1 MRYGRAAGT
10 NSRAN
15 RFTPLLEKIT
25 DFSVPSESAVARARA
40 RFRSPVTLVATAAAI
55 LPQFLREIIGSPN
68 IATRVENSRF
78 LLPNGARVP
87 GQDRIP
93 RSCSQPT

>member
-1 MRYGRAAGT
+1 
-10 NSRAN
+10 
-15 RFTPLLEKIT
+15 
-25 DFSVPSESAVARARA
+25 
-40 RFRSPVTLVATAAAI
+40 VTLVATAAAI

-93 RSCSQPT
+93 RSCSQPTVCNPTFQTSGKLSLVLRPAGFRGGRHRLHAFFECAVQNAPSQ